1 MTALLLVG
9 CATRPPND
17 DPKALAE
24 WEETNDPYEPFNRA
38 MFDFNTEL
46 DRWLVR
52 PAAEGYRWLTPDFV
66 QDAIHNVL
74 TNAGEPVNFFNA
86 LLQGDFNRAGTALGR
101 VAINTTV
108 GLGGMFDVAGAEFGL
123 EPVDEDFGQTLAIWG
138 VEDDGGYLVLPL
150 LGPSSVRDGIG
161 RAVDIFLNPL
171 TYVLVNSSDGDVIA
185 PTVGIVAGIDQRE
198 RNLEI
203 LDEIER
209 TSVDLYAAIR
219 SLYQQR
225 RQDLIN
231 NGEPGVNVN
240 PFFSDIPDF
249 LDGHELAD
257 MEENHD

>member
-1 MTALLLVG
+1 M
-9 CATRPPND
+9 
-17 DPKALAE
+17 
-24 WEETNDPYEPFNRA
+24 
-38 MFDFNTEL
+38 
-46 DRWLVR
+46 
-52 PAAEGYRWLTPDFV
+52 
-66 QDAIHNVL
+66 
-74 TNAGEPVNFFNA
+74 
-86 LLQGDFNRAGTALGR
+86 LGR

-108 GLGGMFDVAGAEFGL
+108 GVGGMFDVAGTEFGL

-161 RAVDIFLNPL
+161 RGVDIFLNPL
-171 TYVLVNSSDGDVIA
+171 TYVLANSSDGDVIA

-198 RNLEI
+198 RKLEI

-240 PFFSDIPDF
+240 PFFADVPVY
-249 LDGHELAD
+249 LDGRELSD
-257 MEENHD
+257 MGENHD